1 MFNTCNHDW
10 EVKSTVVLPSAFEQM
25 GKATNRSCSAPYWV
39 FQKKAVVIMACKK
52 CGKID
57 KTTLES

>member
-1 MFNTCNHDW
+1 MSMFSQCKHDW
-10 EVKSTVVLPSAFEQM
+10 EVKSAIVLPSAFEQM
-25 GKATNRSCSAPYWV
+25 KNCGRGTYPYWI

-57 KTTLES
+57 KTTTES